1 MIAPAPSTDGR
12 VLRGERTRRR
22 LVESLL
28 DLINDGVRTPTA
40 AQIAQRAG
48 VSVRSVFQ
56 HFNDLEALYED
67 LASEQ
72 GDRVAPMLAS
82 LQQPEGLA
90 DRIEALVVHRRD
102 LFEMI
107 APVRHA
113 IGGRAFDSPALRR
126 RLDDLSAAL
135 REQLAEQFAEEL
147 SRSGAAQR
155 GSTLHALDLAS
166 SFEAWDRLRVEQRLS
181 AAEAAAVVGFTITAL
196 LRA

>member
-28 DLINDGVRTPTA
+28 DLINDGVRAPTA
-40 AQIAQRAG
+40 SQIAHRAG

-56 HFNDLEALYED
+56 HFSDMEALYED

-72 GDRVAPMLAS
+72 RDRVAPLLAS
-82 LQQPEGLA
+82 LQRPEALA

-102 LFEMI
+102 LFEKI

-113 IGGRAFDSPALRR
+113 IGGRSADSPALRSR
-126 RLDDLSAAL
+126 IEELSAAL
-135 REQLAEQFAEEL
+135 RVELGNQFADELAGTAAEQREL
-147 SRSGAAQR
+147 
-155 GSTLHALDLAS
+155 TLDALDVAC
-166 SFEAWDRLRVEQRLS
+166 SFEAWDRLRVSQQLS
-181 AAEAAAVVGFTITAL
+181 PDAAAAVVRVTITAL